1 MKSSKKRDIIALSII
16 ILIVASIVT
25 ILLVLLLPKNND
37 NKPMQPTNE
46 YVYLYIDCKTIL
58 GKENNLN
65 PKPLENSHKNGIILD
80 NFKVPYHEGMSV
92 YDALI
97 YAEKEN
103 LITVQARNDIYG
115 IYIEGI
121 NHLYEKSYKNGL
133 GGWMY
138 AVNGEEIMNTM
149 SNAKLEK
156 NDIIEVK
163 FTCEVGDIVW
173 GEYERIF

>member
-1 MKSSKKRDIIALSII
+1 MRASKKRDIIALSII
-16 ILIVASIVT
+16 VVIVASIVT
-25 ILLVLLLPKNND
+25 ILLVLILPKNND
-37 NKPMQPTNE
+37 NKPIEPTNE
-46 YVYLYIDCKTIL
+46 FVYLYIDCKTIL
-58 GKENNLN
+58 GKEDNLN
-65 PKPLENSHKNGIILD
+65 PKPLENSHKNGVILKD
-80 NFKVPYHEGMSV
+80 YKIPYFEGMSV

-97 YAEKEN
+97 FAEKEN
-103 LITVQARNDIYG
+103 LITVQKIDSIYG
-115 IYIEGI
+115 IYIKGI

-149 SNAKLEK
+149 SNTKLQK

-163 FTCEVGDIVW
+163 FTCEVGDVEW